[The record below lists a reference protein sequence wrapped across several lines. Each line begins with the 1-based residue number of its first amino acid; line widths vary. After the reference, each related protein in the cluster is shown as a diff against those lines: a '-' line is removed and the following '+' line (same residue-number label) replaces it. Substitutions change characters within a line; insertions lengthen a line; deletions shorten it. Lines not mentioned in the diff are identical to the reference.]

1 MATGVLISLA
11 GFDPTSGAGVTLDL
25 KVFASY
31 GFHGMGLCAAITV
44 QNTQAVRGLQCIP
57 CELVLQ
63 QYGALEEDVRIR
75 GIKVGMLGCREH
87 IRSVTG
93 ILERSARV
101 PVVIDPVLRSS
112 SGTWLFERDAVDD
125 YMAALAGRIT
135 LLTPNLAEASWITG
149 SDLSCLEDM
158 HAAAR
163 KIYQDYGIPSLIKG
177 GHLAGDAVDL
187 LFDGSSFQVF
197 EKEKIPGNVHGTGC
211 FFSSSVLC
219 LLVQGHPLGE
229 ACRLAGDRTLE
240 AIRGAV
246 PVGKGHR
253 LILPK

>member
-135 LLTPNLAEASWITG
+135 LLTPNLEEASWITG

-187 LFDGSSFQVF
+187 LFDGSSIQVF